1 MGGGLLQLLAVGI
14 QDIYIIGNPQITF
27 FKTIFKKHTNFSL
40 ESVSQT
46 IDGRTNF
53 GQQIEVTISRK
64 GDLLKDIILEVLLPI
79 LPTGYYWTNGIGNVL
94 VKQVDLEIGGQ
105 LVDRHYSEWL
115 DIWSQLTVNAS
126 KIGAYDAM
134 VGNYSSI
141 SGMEANAVNQLR
153 LYVPMYFW
161 FNRDYAMV
169 LPLIALQYHTI
180 VLKITLRDFNSC
192 YRNNTI
198 ATTLDSSL
206 YQIQQFRIWA
216 DYVYLDMEERRKFA
230 QSSHEYLIEQLQFA
244 GDEFIPKTGNSIS
257 KKLVFN
263 HPVKELYWVHIRNDF
278 EQTNILTGNQQLDY
292 SISTDI
298 ETFGEGVLQLNGVE
312 RFEKRN
318 ANYFRLVQNY
328 QFHTHYSNK
337 NIYTYSFGVYPEK
350 PQPSGTCNMSKFT
363 NVTLYLDYYSI
374 NHSQN
379 DMILKVFCVNYNILR
394 IMSGMAGLAFSN

>member
-1 MGGGLLQLLAVGI
+1 MGGGLLQLLAVGV

-53 GQQIEVTISRK
+53 GQQIEVTISRV
-64 GDLLKDIILEVLLPI
+64 GDLLKDIILEVLLPV
-79 LPTGYYWTNGIGNVL
+79 LPNGYYWTNGIGNVL

-105 LVDRHYSEWL
+105 LIDRHYSEWL

-141 SGMEANAVNQLR
+141 SGMEANAINQLR

-192 YRNNTI
+192 YRNNTVS
-198 ATTLDSSL
+198 TTLDSSL

-230 QSSHEYLIEQLQFA
+230 QTSHEYLIEQLQFA
-244 GDEFIPKTGNSIS
+244 GDEFISSTGNSVS
-257 KKLVFN
+257 KKLIFN
-263 HPVKELYWVHIRNDF
+263 HPVKELYWVHVRNDF

-292 SISTDI
+292 SLSTDI

-363 NVTLYLDYYSI
+363 NITLYLDYYSI

-379 DMILKVFCVNYNILR
+379 DMILKVFCINYNIFR